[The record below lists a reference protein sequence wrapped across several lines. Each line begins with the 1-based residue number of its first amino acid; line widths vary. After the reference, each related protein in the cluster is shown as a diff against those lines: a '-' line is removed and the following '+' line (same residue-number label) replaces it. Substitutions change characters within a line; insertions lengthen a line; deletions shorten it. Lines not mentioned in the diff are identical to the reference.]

1 MQIKA
6 NGIQIEVED
15 TGAPGD
21 GKPVVLLIM
30 GLGMQL
36 IAWPPA
42 LVRAFAQAGYRV
54 IRFDNR
60 DIGLSQW
67 FDEQGRPNMAWLML
81 KKHLGFQLKPGYTL
95 ADMAQDAVGVLDAL
109 EVSKAHVIGASMGG
123 MIAQRVA
130 IAAPDR
136 VQSLV
141 SIMSSSGARGLPGAN
156 PEILKA
162 ILGRPRSKDQAQ
174 IEAYFLRVLPM
185 LSGKVHKADVELLRA
200 GVRLGLQRS
209 EHQVGTL
216 RQMVAIGADTDRHLQ
231 LSHIATPTLVLH
243 GRDDP
248 LVPLACGQ
256 DTADRIHGA
265 ALHVI
270 DGWGHDLAPTALP
283 LVTEALLAHVQAH
296 TPAGQTA

>member
-1 MQIKA
+1 MQVRA
-6 NGIQIEVED
+6 NGIRIEVED

-36 IAWPPA
+36 VAWPPA
-42 LVRAFAQAGYRV
+42 LVRAFTQSGYRV

-67 FDEQGRPNMAWLML
+67 FDELGRPNMAWLLL
-81 KKHLGFQLKPGYTL
+81 KKKLGLKLNPGYTL
-95 ADMAQDAVGVLDAL
+95 ADMANDAIGVLDAL
-109 EVSKAHVIGASMGG
+109 RVDRAHVIGVSMGG

-130 IAAPDR
+130 ITAPDR
-136 VQSLV
+136 VHSLV
-141 SIMSSSGARGLPGAN
+141 SIMSSSGEPNLPGAQ
-156 PEILKA
+156 PELLRA
-162 ILGRPRSKDQAQ
+162 LLGRPRGKDLAA

-185 LSGKVHKADVELLRA
+185 LSGSIHKADVELLRA
-200 GVRLGLQRS
+200 GVRFGLQRA

-216 RQMVAIGADTDRHLQ
+216 RQMVAIGADVDRYRQ
-231 LSHIATPTLVLH
+231 LGHIATPTLVLH

-265 ALHVI
+265 RMEVI
-270 DGWGHDLAPTALP
+270 DGWGHDFAPTALP
-283 LVTEALLAHVQAH
+283 LVIQALLNHVQVH
-296 TPAGQTA
+296 TPTLA